1 MGLEDVLALVG
12 LALLAGA
19 AYLAGGVVALLLFWG
34 VVTLFVAAAVAW
46 KRAKRER
53 T

>member
-34 VVTLFVAAAVAW
+34 AVTLCVAAAVAW
-46 KRAKRER
+46 KKAQRGR
-53 T
+53 